1 MAFKK
6 AVEIVSRIHLNPMKI
21 CSNEIILPMKSE
33 KKKCF
38 HVLTSRKFT
47 M

>member
-21 CSNEIILPMKSE
+21 CSNEIILPMKFE
-33 KKKCF
+33 KKKNVF
-38 HVLTSRKFT
+38 
-47 M
+47 MY